1 MNRWKLFVFYC
12 KQAEMGQQIV
22 EMEEKVDQAKQNA
35 QAILETAAAKV
46 STPPPSPPPPPHCPA
61 LRQLHRVH
69 CTPLTFVPITAPLAP
84 LLLLLRPWL
93 RRRLR

>member
-46 STPPPSPPPPPHCPA
+46 STPPPPPPPLPSAPA
-61 LRQLHRVH
+61 VAPRTLHASHVRTDR
-69 CTPLTFVPITAPLAP
+69 CTACAAV
-84 LLLLLRPWL
+84 LLLPWL